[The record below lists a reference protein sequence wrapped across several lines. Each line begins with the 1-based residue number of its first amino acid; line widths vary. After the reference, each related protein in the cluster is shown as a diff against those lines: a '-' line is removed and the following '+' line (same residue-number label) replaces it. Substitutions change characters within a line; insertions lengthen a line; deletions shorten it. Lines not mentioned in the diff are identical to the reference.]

1 MTDTENQ
8 NHLPDSAAKS
18 EGKSNID
25 LGFLL
30 DFYGE
35 LLTERQ
41 RELAD
46 LYFNDDLSLSEIAEL
61 TGLTRQGVRAAVE
74 KSRLALTEYEKKLG
88 LAAKFRAAQTEIGI
102 LSAELKKLTPGGNA
116 DTEVLLA
123 SAARLEKL
131 YE

>member
-1 MTDTENQ
+1 MISTEKQ
-8 NHLPDSAAKS
+8 RILPDSAERS
-18 EGKSNID
+18 DGKGNIN

-41 RELAD
+41 RELAGF
-46 LYFNDDLSLSEIAEL
+46 YYNDDLSLSEIAEL
-61 TGLTRQGVRAAVE
+61 TGLTRQGVRAAIE
-74 KSRLALTEYEKKLG
+74 KSRLALIAYEEKLG

-116 DTEVLLA
+116 DTEAILA

>member
-1 MTDTENQ
+1 MIDTEKQ
-8 NHLPDSAAKS
+8 SALPDPAERSGEK
-18 EGKSNID
+18 GNVT

-46 LYFNDDLSLSEIAEL
+46 YYYNDDLSLSEIAEL
-61 TGLTRQGVRAAVE
+61 TGLTRQGVRAAIE
-74 KSRLALTEYEKKLG
+74 KSRLTLTEYEEKLG
-88 LAAKFRAAQTEIGI
+88 LAARFRAAQAEIGI
-102 LSAELKKLTPGGNA
+102 LSAELKKLALGGPA
-116 DTEVLLA
+116 DTEALLA

-131 YE
+131 YG

>member
-1 MTDTENQ
+1 MISTEKQ
-8 NHLPDSAAKS
+8 RILPGPAERSD
-18 EGKSNID
+18 GKSNIN

-41 RELAD
+41 REIAD
-46 LYFNDDLSLSEIAEL
+46 FYFNDDLSLSEIAEL

-74 KSRLALTEYEKKLG
+74 KSRLALTAYEEKLG

-116 DTEVLLA
+116 DTEAILA